1 MAVLTRD
8 AILASDDLPREL
20 VSVPEWGGD
29 VFVRG
34 LTGVERDMYESAAA
48 AMVDGDVV
56 VIDDKGARAR
66 LVGFC
71 IVDDAGRRLFSEDD
85 IVALAGK
92 SAAALDR
99 VYHVAARLSGIGSA
113 GVSDA
118 VGNSEAGQ
126 TGDSSSD

>member
-29 VFVRG
+29 VYVRG
-34 LTGVERDMYESAAA
+34 MTGVERDAYESAAA

-71 IVDDAGRRLFSEDD
+71 IVDEAGQRLFSDDD

-92 SAAALDR
+92 SAAPLDR
-99 VYHVAARLSGIGSA
+99 VYHVAARLSGIGRVGA
-113 GVSDA
+113 SDA